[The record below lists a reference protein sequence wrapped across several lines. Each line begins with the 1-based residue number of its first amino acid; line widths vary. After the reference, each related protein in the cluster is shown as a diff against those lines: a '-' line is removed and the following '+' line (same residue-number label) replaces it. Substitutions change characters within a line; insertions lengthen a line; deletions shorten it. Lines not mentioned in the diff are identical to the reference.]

1 MPPVSRGTRHRVLSM
16 RMTGANVA
24 LTLSCGHT
32 VIRKARDGGRPFAF
46 CGHCAAEWADRMMRH
61 IDGAQLHPKRE
72 ADDRGSTGPRKRV
85 LVPPG

>member
-32 VIRKARDGGRPFAF
+32 VIRKARDGGKTFAF
-46 CGHCAAEWADRMMRH
+46 CRHCAAEWTDRMMQH
-61 IDGAQLHPKRE
+61 LE
-72 ADDRGSTGPRKRV
+72 APR
-85 LVPPG
+85 